1 MAKHIVF
8 CFLAHPFL
16 FFVCPPPFFTK
27 NNLTFRSMR
36 TIMEMQT
43 NGELHTFQNGGELM
57 IRVNRKELTRS
68 EIIRVASNC
77 FLLDGYT
84 KTTVSAMCK
93 KLNMSP
99 GNLTFH
105 FPTKEHLLAELTD
118 MLGRFQW
125 KLMEE
130 EAKDGYSSVMAI
142 CLELLTMASACGQDE
157 IAKDFF
163 LSTYRSEL
171 CMNIIRKNDKER
183 AKLVF
188 GTYCPHWT
196 DEKFEEAE
204 TLVSGIEYAT
214 LLTTEHSAS
223 LEMRIRG
230 ALYTIL
236 GIYNVPEELRKQKIE
251 KVLAMDY
258 KSLGIRV
265 LEEFRNFVDTQT
277 EQALLNLLKRKET
290 VQADI

>member
-1 MAKHIVF
+1 MQFHSI
-8 CFLAHPFL
+8 CII
-16 FFVCPPPFFTK
+16 T
-27 NNLTFRSMR
+27 RMR
-36 TIMEMQT
+36 TKREM
-43 NGELHTFQNGGELM
+43 NTFKKRGDESV
-57 IRVNRKELTRS
+57 IRVDRKELTRG

-77 FLLDGYT
+77 FLQDGYT

-99 GNLTFH
+99 GNLNFH
-105 FPTKEHLLAELTD
+105 FPTKEHLLAQLTD

-125 KLMEE
+125 KLMEQ
-130 EAKDGYSSVMAI
+130 EAKDGYSSIMAI
-142 CLELLTMASACGQDE
+142 CLELLTMASACQQDE

-188 GTYCPHWT
+188 GAYCPDWN

-223 LEMRIRG
+223 LELRIGG
-230 ALYTIL
+230 ALDTIL
-236 GIYNVPEELRKQKIE
+236 GIYNVPKELRKQKIE

-258 KSLGIRV
+258 KAFGLRI

-277 EQALLNLLKRKET
+277 QQALFDLLKRKET
-290 VQADI
+290 V